1 MRGGRPKGSGPEM
14 LDQSLG
20 LFYLKIVELDTEGHT
35 DPEHEYVFA
44 GQAPE
49 TYRDVVVRN
58 S

>member
-1 MRGGRPKGSGPEM
+1 M

-35 DPEHEYVFA
+35 DPEHGYVFA